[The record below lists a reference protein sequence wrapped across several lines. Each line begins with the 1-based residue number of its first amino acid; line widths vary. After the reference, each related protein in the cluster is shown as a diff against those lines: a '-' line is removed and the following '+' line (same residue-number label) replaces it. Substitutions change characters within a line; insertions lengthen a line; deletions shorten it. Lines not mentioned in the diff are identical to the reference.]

1 MKRCLSICITPAC
14 PFTPK
19 KPKKTLV
26 NQDDIFSLSFLIDFS
41 AADVER
47 AWDMGDDLEYLTND
61 LERRYKFKTDD
72 PEEGLIET
80 WFSHMSDQKR
90 KELSSLVFNLYSGR
104 VKDPTDPLHI
114 VLVDLICMAYGEPI
128 PNGTF
133 GYIIKFAE
141 YKKRFRNGG
150 I

>member
-14 PFTPK
+14 QFTQK
-19 KPKKTLV
+19 KQKKRLF
-26 NQDDIFSLSFLIDFS
+26 NQDDIFSLSFLVDFS

-47 AWDMGDDLEYLTND
+47 AWDMGDDLEDLAND
-61 LERRYKFKTDD
+61 LERRYKFKTTD

-80 WFSHMSDQKR
+80 WFRHMSDQKR
-90 KELSSLVFNLYSGR
+90 KELSSLVFNSYSGK
-104 VKDPTDPLHI
+104 VKDPTDPRHI
-114 VLVDLICMAYGEPI
+114 VLVDLICMAFNEPF

-141 YKKRFRNGG
+141 YKKRFGNGG